1 MPTKKKAAKKKA
13 AKKTALKKAAVPAT
27 TTAGI
32 PPSIPLVAEVTAG
45 SMPATINVTFN
56 GGIGQ
61 MTASLIRRGVLIN
74 LQSISSSAN
83 IFFSDVQQGDVIT
96 LNGNATGNPP
106 PPIHA
111 AVITI
116 SVPTIPATP
125 DPRPEGPIHGLYVI
139 Q

>member
-13 AKKTALKKAAVPAT
+13 AKKTALKKAAVPT

-32 PPSIPLVAEVTAG
+32 PPFIPLVAEVTAN
-45 SMPATINVTFN
+45 SRPATINVTFN

-61 MTASLIRRGVLIN
+61 MTASLIRNGVLIN

-96 LNGNATGNPP
+96 LNGHATGNPP
-106 PPIHA
+106 LPIHA

-125 DPRPEGPIHGLYVI
+125 DPRPEGPIHGMYVI